1 MDDEQTEQSSLS
13 FRDFPANRNEGIRR
27 KLYKPS
33 YDLQFDL
40 EMARRTS
47 GTENDNHQ
55 SHENTETE
63 PIKSEPIE
71 FGLTNPHPGIDEETL
86 EQLSI
91 PPPLKYQIGFERE
104 LRPSAIFIYNR
115 SIALLKTNQIISHIL
130 HLLAGRKTVFKHLEW
145 IDDFSCVLAFGSGP
159 DAIEAYTGL
168 LVKPDEVEGDNGIPE
183 AFDYLSTLD
192 SSPEVY
198 AAAYEFLCTN
208 RPAKPFSESL
218 FEANPKNKFNVPK
231 RPEQLIPFIRFA
243 TTSDVKNSRARTES
257 MFYALNGLGAGQE
270 DVSSVTTGKI
280 AKKQQRTKT
289 SHGRRMYPDPP
300 DPISTQPVDQLRP
313 VKPLPKSAA
322 KAKRSARPSI
332 GILDDELARFMTKSI
347 AVKPSSDRTPRKR
360 ERDEE
365 ENDEEDDGQQEQENE
380 QREVEDQLKPNRKR
394 RMPSP
399 SAIKPSVELLPDRP
413 ETCGGNLR
421 DEIFSAKS
429 ITSNS
434 KMISDFPDLKP
445 KLRITDTKDEEDYE
459 TAYQR
464 VGEEEVEEEGLSM
477 NTEEQKVKDNPSTQ
491 LALLPEDGSN
501 SEEKDRFNSE
511 YHREEMIDIINE
523 DPTPPSP
530 PRVPKPEPKSKGR
543 WGPLFSRLL

>member
-13 FRDFPANRNEGIRR
+13 FRDFPASRNEGIRR

-47 GTENDNHQ
+47 ETENDNHQ

-257 MFYALNGLGAGQE
+257 MFYALNGLGA
-270 DVSSVTTGKI
+270 
-280 AKKQQRTKT
+280 
-289 SHGRRMYPDPP
+289 
-300 DPISTQPVDQLRP
+300 VDQLRP

-347 AVKPSSDRTPRKR
+347 AVKPSIDRTPRKR

-380 QREVEDQLKPNRKR
+380 QQEVEDQLKPNRKR

-477 NTEEQKVKDNPSTQ
+477 DTEEQKVKDNPSTQ
-491 LALLPEDGSN
+491 LTLLPEDGSN
-501 SEEKDRFNSE
+501 SEEKDRFNGE
-511 YHREEMIDIINE
+511 DHREEMIDIIKE

-543 WGPLFSRLL
+543 WGPLFSPHICRDFSPSNENA

>member
-1 MDDEQTEQSSLS
+1 
-13 FRDFPANRNEGIRR
+13 
-27 KLYKPS
+27 
-33 YDLQFDL
+33 
-40 EMARRTS
+40 MARRTS
-47 GTENDNHQ
+47 GTDNDNHQ

-86 EQLSI
+86 EQLCELNDFWDKFFGTRLLMYIGPPVSLNFRAAI

-280 AKKQQRTKT
+280 SKKQQRTKT
-289 SHGRRMYPDPP
+289 SHGRR
-300 DPISTQPVDQLRP
+300 ISTPSSQTS
-313 VKPLPKSAA
+313 PKSAA

-347 AVKPSSDRTPRKR
+347 EIKPSSDRTPRKR
-360 ERDEE
+360 ERDGE

-421 DEIFSAKS
+421 DEMFSAKS

-445 KLRITDTKDEEDYE
+445 KLRITDTKDEEDYV

-477 NTEEQKVKDNPSTQ
+477 DTEEQKVKDNPSTQ

-501 SEEKDRFNSE
+501 SEEKDRLNGE
-511 YHREEMIDIINE
+511 DDREEMIDIEKE

>member
-1 MDDEQTEQSSLS
+1 
-13 FRDFPANRNEGIRR
+13 
-27 KLYKPS
+27 
-33 YDLQFDL
+33 
-40 EMARRTS
+40 MARRTS
-47 GTENDNHQ
+47 ETENDNHQ

-86 EQLSI
+86 EQLCEFNDFWDQFLGTRLPMYIDPPVSLNFRAAI

-280 AKKQQRTKT
+280 SKKQQRTKT
-289 SHGRRMYPDPP
+289 SLGRRMYPDPP

-380 QREVEDQLKPNRKR
+380 QREN
-394 RMPSP
+394 
-399 SAIKPSVELLPDRP
+399 A
-413 ETCGGNLR
+413 
-421 DEIFSAKS
+421 FSLGHQ
-429 ITSNS
+429 T
-434 KMISDFPDLKP
+434 IS
-445 KLRITDTKDEEDYE
+445 
-459 TAYQR
+459 
-464 VGEEEVEEEGLSM
+464 
-477 NTEEQKVKDNPSTQ
+477 
-491 LALLPEDGSN
+491 
-501 SEEKDRFNSE
+501 
-511 YHREEMIDIINE
+511 
-523 DPTPPSP
+523 
-530 PRVPKPEPKSKGR
+530 
-543 WGPLFSRLL
+543 

>member
-1 MDDEQTEQSSLS
+1 
-13 FRDFPANRNEGIRR
+13 
-27 KLYKPS
+27 
-33 YDLQFDL
+33 
-40 EMARRTS
+40 
-47 GTENDNHQ
+47 
-55 SHENTETE
+55 
-63 PIKSEPIE
+63 
-71 FGLTNPHPGIDEETL
+71 
-86 EQLSI
+86 
-91 PPPLKYQIGFERE
+91 
-104 LRPSAIFIYNR
+104 
-115 SIALLKTNQIISHIL
+115 
-130 HLLAGRKTVFKHLEW
+130 
-145 IDDFSCVLAFGSGP
+145 
-159 DAIEAYTGL
+159 
-168 LVKPDEVEGDNGIPE
+168 
-183 AFDYLSTLD
+183 
-192 SSPEVY
+192 
-198 AAAYEFLCTN
+198 
-208 RPAKPFSESL
+208 
-218 FEANPKNKFNVPK
+218 
-231 RPEQLIPFIRFA
+231 
-243 TTSDVKNSRARTES
+243 

-280 AKKQQRTKT
+280 AKNNNGQKL
-289 SHGRRMYPDPP
+289 RMADAY
-300 DPISTQPVDQLRP
+300 QLRP

-421 DEIFSAKS
+421 DEIFSKS
-429 ITSNS
+429 
-434 KMISDFPDLKP
+434 
-445 KLRITDTKDEEDYE
+445 R
-459 TAYQR
+459 
-464 VGEEEVEEEGLSM
+464 
-477 NTEEQKVKDNPSTQ
+477 KVKDNPSTQ

-543 WGPLFSRLL
+543 WGPLFSPHICRDFSPSNENA